1 MSYIGFQQLA
11 ACGLQLITAW
21 LNLVL
26 VNTIKG
32 KAMLFQK
39 RERQYYQLQAP
50 LTSLIDIVF
59 LLLIYFLLTTNFIV
73 DEGIAVKLP
82 HARATAPQV
91 DKEITIYV
99 DSAGKVYMGEQI
111 VPLNMLFAKIKADLS
126 ANADR
131 PVVIKADRS
140 VILDK
145 AVNVM
150 DIAKA
155 AGAGK
160 LVLAT
165 ERE

>member
-1 MSYIGFQQLA
+1 
-11 ACGLQLITAW
+11 
-21 LNLVL
+21 
-26 VNTIKG
+26 
-32 KAMLFQK
+32 MLFQK
-39 RERQYYQLQAP
+39 RERRYYQLQAP

-82 HARATAPQV
+82 HAKATVPQTE
-91 DKEITIYV
+91 KEITIVV
-99 DSAGKVYMGEQI
+99 DSVGKIFMEEEM
-111 VPLNMLFAKIKADLS
+111 VPLNLLYAKIKAHLS
-126 ANADR
+126 GNADL

-165 ERE
+165 ERN